1 MLNNKQSTTHT
12 LHANATTWPN
22 TIIITTRMLSVSAL
36 VAKAAAAHKAKVAKK
51 GGKQGTLGGFVQHK
65 HRRKHQ
71 RTANNGSS
79 GGGGGSATA
88 SSAAVSAGSTSG
100 GGGKSHSGKFSE
112 YCDLCEHVMAVSSQT
127 AKTAIIRKFVDGF
140 TGNLVILFRL
150 LLPTLDKRVYN
161 MKVCNPLSLK
171 QYINTAD
178 PHMLFLLVCSK
189 RTWSKC
195 LLRSWAPHPTS

>member
-1 MLNNKQSTTHT
+1 
-12 LHANATTWPN
+12 
-22 TIIITTRMLSVSAL
+22 MLSVSAL

-71 RTANNGSS
+71 RTANNGG

-88 SSAAVSAGSTSG
+88 SSAAASAGSTSTSG

-161 MKVCNPLSLK
+161 MKVCSPN

-178 PHMLFLLVCSK
+178 PHMPLPVGLQQKNMVKVFAPLLGATPDELTRDVEK
-189 RTWSKC
+189 G
-195 LLRSWAPHPTS
+195 